1 MVERAPAQRAAAGH
15 LGQGVHCRAAPLVE
29 LTRDVELAH
38 LVRVRLGLGLG
49 LRLRLRLR
57 LRRRPRLRR
66 GLRLRVRKLGLGS
79 EGYRGRVF

>member
-1 MVERAPAQRAAAGH
+1 LVERAPAQHAAAGH

-38 LVRVRLGLGLG
+38 LVRVRLGL
-49 LRLRLRLR
+49 RLRLRLR

-66 GLRLRVRKLGLGS
+66 RLRLRLRKLGLGS
-79 EGYRGRVF
+79 EGYRGRVL

>member
-38 LVRVRLGLGLG
+38 LVRVRLGL
-49 LRLRLRLR
+49 RLRLRLR